1 MTRQGGTA
9 ASARPIDPGRLATL
23 RGPGMDLLQL
33 EHFLAVVVERSFTR
47 AAERVRRT
55 QPAVSQSIKRL
66 EETLGV
72 PLFARDMPDLSL
84 TEAGRMLV
92 DYARKMMRLRDEAT
106 HRIAELQ
113 HLSTGSLSIAS
124 HESAALYLL
133 PGPMRQ
139 YFERFPDIKIAVH
152 RSRPE
157 DIPRQV
163 MDRDMDIGF
172 VKDQPPFRE
181 LQAIEIHLDE
191 MVLIASPRHRLAR
204 RRRLDVSDLSDEPF
218 VVHHLCSST
227 EQMIL
232 QLFESHA
239 ASCRIVAELWS
250 FENIKHFV
258 QQDVGV
264 AVVPRI
270 TVMQELAVGKLV
282 TVPVEGL
289 DMPRRTLMIYRAHG
303 YMSDSAQRFVEIAR
317 GFDWDGWL
325 SRIGQAA
332 GTSPLRAIG

>member
-1 MTRQGGTA
+1 
-9 ASARPIDPGRLATL
+9 
-23 RGPGMDLLQL
+23 MDLLQL
-33 EHFLAVVVERSFTR
+33 EHFLAVVEERSFTR
-47 AAERVRRT
+47 AAERVGRT

-92 DYARKMMRLRDEAT
+92 EYARKMMRLRDEAA

-113 HLSTGSLSIAS
+113 HLNSGSLSIAA

-139 YFERFPDIKIAVH
+139 YFERFPDIKVAVH

-181 LQAIEIHLDE
+181 LQALEIHLDE
-191 MVLIASPRHRLAR
+191 MILIASPRHRLAR
-204 RRRLDVSDLSDEPF
+204 RRRLDVTDLSEEPF

-232 QLFESHA
+232 QLFESHG

-250 FENIKHFV
+250 FENMKHFV

-270 TVMQELAVGKLV
+270 TVTQELAAGALV
-282 TVPVEGL
+282 TIPVDGL
-289 DMPRRTLMIYRAHG
+289 DMPRRTLMIFRAHG

-317 GFDWDGWL
+317 SFDWDGWL
-325 SRIGQAA
+325 SGVGQAA
-332 GTSPLRAIG
+332 RAASPLRAIS